1 MPVQVPTKTPLP
13 LFSARFLAQIGVLM
27 FLPFLQ
33 HNWVDICTRERLRGR
48 TVDWGMG
55 FPPMD
60 ATFFWFTL
68 SYSAIISVSVSW
80 LIMFC
85 LKFCCYVEAPSI
97 FLKSTS
103 KKFQN
108 TIEACS
114 VGNKVKA
121 SFLGFSLWIIL
132 LSMLFSRHQIAHL
145 AFACRYE
152 VSIFLFT
159 WRSHKRVLPCG

>member
-1 MPVQVPTKTPLP
+1 MCM
-13 LFSARFLAQIGVLM
+13 SRM

-33 HNWVDICTRERLRGR
+33 PNNFIPPTHVSHLSAAQLGRYMYQREVEGAHCWFRYGLS
-48 TVDWGMG
+48 TE
-55 FPPMD
+55 
-60 ATFFWFTL
+60 FFWFTL
-68 SYSAIISVSVSW
+68 SYSAMISVW

-159 WRSHKRVLPCG
+159 WRSHTRVLPCG